1 MFKPRLVIPE
11 SGNKYYN
18 TPANGG
24 YAVGAINGNPLQPG
38 CNILANCVGYAA
50 GRFNEII
57 GAGCWK
63 YLTYPPDAE
72 NFIDIAKQQGLQTS
86 TEPKLGAIIVW
97 AKGKTWT
104 ASDGAG
110 HVAVVEQINSD
121 GSIITSESGYG
132 CANPFWT
139 THREKGGGNWGAG
152 TDYRFI
158 GFVYQPEMPKNP
170 YPEPSRELRKGMVG
184 SDVKWMQFELVESN
198 YLRKSEVDGDFGN
211 ITLGALL
218 AFQFENSLEV
228 DGICGSK
235 TRAIMKEEY

>member
-1 MFKPRLVIPE
+1 MFKPRLTRPE

-18 TPANGG
+18 TPDAGG
-24 YAVGAINGNPLQPG
+24 YAVGAIKGNPLLPG
-38 CNILANCVGYAA
+38 CNVLANCVGYAA
-50 GRFNEII
+50 GRFNEIL
-57 GAGCWK
+57 GLGCWK

-72 NFIDIAKQQGLQTS
+72 NFIDIAKQQGLQTG
-86 TEPKLGAIIVW
+86 TEPQLGAIIVW

-152 TDYRFI
+152 SEYRFI
-158 GFVYQPEMPKNP
+158 GFVYQPE
-170 YPEPSRELRKGMVG
+170 
-184 SDVKWMQFELVESN
+184 DVKPDVPGGLIQKGDSGAEVVWLQTQLTRLG
-198 YLRKSEVDGDFGN
+198 YLRKNEIDGDFGK
-211 ITLGALL
+211 ITLGALCG
-218 AFQFENSLEV
+218 FQLEAGLTV
-228 DGICGSK
+228 DGICGPATK
-235 TRAIMKEEY
+235 AKLIE

>member
-1 MFKPRLVIPE
+1 MFKPRLTRPE

-18 TPANGG
+18 TPDAGG
-24 YAVGAINGNPLQPG
+24 YAVGAIKGNPLLAG
-38 CNILANCVGYAA
+38 CNVLANCVGYAA

-57 GAGCWK
+57 GAACWK

-72 NFIDIAKQQGLQTS
+72 NFADVAVQQGLKIGTDPQ
-86 TEPKLGAIIVW
+86 LGAIIVW

-104 ASDGAG
+104 AADGCG

-152 TDYRFI
+152 SEYKFI
-158 GFVYQPEMPKNP
+158 GFVYQPGTPAPTKLIKKGDKGEEVELMQARLTGKGYLPK
-170 YPEPSRELRKGMVG
+170 G
-184 SDVKWMQFELVESN
+184 QI
-198 YLRKSEVDGDFGN
+198 DGDFGRF
-211 ITLGALL
+211 TLGALL
-218 AFQFENSLEV
+218 AFQFENGLDV
-228 DGICGSK
+228 DGICGPATK
-235 TRAIMKEEY
+235 AALTA